1 MPLSD
6 DPGMRSQE
14 RARDQTI
21 AEWSLENEAGEP
33 VRPATWDMPTGTTS
47 AATVVP
53 ASEFVRRRQDA
64 EKLPKMP
71 RQSSPP
77 LLRYEMYKTTKLG
90 RLNLVFSMAGSA
102 DDVVAWFN
110 ITIKKQRAVGKA
122 LPIKT
127 GVGGYF
133 YPEPRSKFRKFW
145 EQVFGP
151 PKIRWGAVYRRMGRL
166 KGIVFTG
173 ELVTKVDA
181 KGEPYIQVN
190 GLRLADSVDIKE
202 TQNEHKF
209 CTSSAQVV
217 NSKREQ

>member
-1 MPLSD
+1 M
-6 DPGMRSQE
+6 SQQ
-14 RARDQTI
+14 RAYDQTVE
-21 AEWSLENEAGEP
+21 EWLLEYETGVP
-33 VRPATWDMPTGTTS
+33 VRPAAWDMPTVTTR

-64 EKLPKMP
+64 EKLPQRS
-71 RQSSPP
+71 RQSALP

-90 RLNLVFSMAGSA
+90 RLNLVFNMAGSA

-190 GLRLADSVDIKE
+190 GLRLADSVDIRE
-202 TQNEHKF
+202 TQNGYNNS
-209 CTSSAQVV
+209 TNSAQVV